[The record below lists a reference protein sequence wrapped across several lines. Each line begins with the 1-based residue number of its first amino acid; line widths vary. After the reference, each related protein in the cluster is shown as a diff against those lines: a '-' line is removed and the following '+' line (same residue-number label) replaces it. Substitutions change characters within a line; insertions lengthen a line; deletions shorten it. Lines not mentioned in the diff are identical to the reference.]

1 VPIIIAL
8 EGLYVGEHEVRMGGG
23 RAYIHIPKKAVEE
36 FTNRKVKVIAK
47 VNASRCEDKSVHG
60 SILSFPATLVEAGG
74 TYRLNLPSYYL
85 SLASKIAD
93 CGSLEIWLAP
103 RG

>member
-1 VPIIIAL
+1 MTLVL
-8 EGLYVGEHEVRMGGG
+8 SGGLYVGEHAIRVAGG
-23 RAYIHIPKKAVEE
+23 RAYVHIPKKAVEG
-36 FTNRKVKVIAK
+36 FMSRRVKAIAR
-47 VNASRCEDKSVHG
+47 VNATKCADRSVHG
-60 SILSFPATLVEAGG
+60 SMLSFSATLVEAGG

>member
-1 VPIIIAL
+1 MYAVV
-8 EGLYVGEHEVRMGGG
+8 GLYVGEHLVRISKG
-23 RAYIHIPKKAVEE
+23 RAYVHIPKKAVEG
-36 FTNRKVKVIAK
+36 FTSRKVKVLAR
-47 VNASRCEDKSVHG
+47 VNADRCEDSSVHG
-60 SILSFPATLVEAGG
+60 SLLSFPATLVEAGG

-93 CGSLEIWLAP
+93 CGSLELWLAP

>member
-1 VPIIIAL
+1 MPVIIAL
-8 EGLYVGEHEVRMGGG
+8 EGLYVGEHAVRMGGG
-23 RAYIHIPKKAVEE
+23 RAYVHIPKKAVEG
-36 FTNRKVKVIAK
+36 FTSRRVKAIAR
-47 VNASRCEDKSVHG
+47 VNATKCADKSVHG
-60 SILSFPATLVEAGG
+60 SMLSFPATLVEAGG

-93 CGSLEIWLAP
+93 CGSLELWLAP